1 MSSLIINYMLNSTGS
16 LKIDLMVPRFQQ
28 NTQQLFTVSGELS
41 KSRSDWLYAQG
52 TGQN

>member
-1 MSSLIINYMLNSTGS
+1 MLNSTRS

-52 TGQN
+52 TGQYLNITI